1 MSLSKAEE
9 RALSRIEK
17 KLDKSLKK
25 QAQDALYIIFKEAG
39 CGAIAKDI
47 KAGRN
52 VTGNAAFGIR
62 MCIHNKVAP
71 RYNPTTKKF
80 FPMTKRGKEL
90 EEGFIKT
97 TNLMLENAG
106 FKKMP
111 SNLLSKLR
119 QKDRDFEKRVKKRR

>member
-1 MSLSKAEE
+1 MSLSRLE
-9 RALSRIEK
+9 RT
-17 KLDKSLKK
+17 LDKALKR
-25 QAQDALYIIFKEAG
+25 QAQDSLSQIFKEAG

-119 QKDRDFEKRVKKRR
+119 QKDRDFEKQVKKRR

>member
-1 MSLSKAEE
+1 MSLSRLE
-9 RALSRIEK
+9 RT
-17 KLDKSLKK
+17 LDKALKR
-25 QAQDALYIIFKEAG
+25 QAQNSLSQIFKEAG

-62 MCIHNKVAP
+62 TCIHNKVAP

-90 EEGFIKT
+90 EEEFIKT

>member
-9 RALSRIEK
+9 RALGRIER
-17 KLDKSLKK
+17 KLDKSLKR
-25 QAQDALYIIFKEAG
+25 QAQDSLAQIFKEAG
-39 CGAIAKDI
+39 CGAIAKEI

-52 VTGNAAFGIR
+52 VTGNTAFGIR

-80 FPMTKRGKEL
+80 FPMTKRGKKL

-97 TNLMLENAG
+97 TNLMLETAG

-111 SNLLSKLR
+111 SNLLSNLR
-119 QKDRDFEKRVKKRR
+119 KKDRDFEKRVKSRR

>member
-1 MSLSKAEE
+1 MSEKVLNAIAG
-9 RALSRIEK
+9 RLEK
-17 KLDKSLKK
+17 KLQK
-25 QAQDALYIIFKEAG
+25 QAQDALSTIFKETG
-39 CGAIAKDI
+39 CGAIAKEI

-80 FPMTKRGKEL
+80 FPMTKRGKKL
-90 EEGFIKT
+90 EEGIIKT

-111 SNLLSKLR
+111 SNLLSNLR
-119 QKDRDFEKRVKKRR
+119 KKDKEFEKRMKRRK

>member
-1 MSLSKAEE
+1 MSLSRLE
-9 RALSRIEK
+9 RT
-17 KLDKSLKK
+17 LDKALKR
-25 QAQDALYIIFKEAG
+25 QAQNSLSQIFKEAG
-39 CGAIAKDI
+39 CGAIAKEI
-47 KAGRN
+47 KAGKN

-80 FPMTKRGKEL
+80 FPMTKRGKDL

-119 QKDRDFEKRVKKRR
+119 QKDRDFEKQVKKRR